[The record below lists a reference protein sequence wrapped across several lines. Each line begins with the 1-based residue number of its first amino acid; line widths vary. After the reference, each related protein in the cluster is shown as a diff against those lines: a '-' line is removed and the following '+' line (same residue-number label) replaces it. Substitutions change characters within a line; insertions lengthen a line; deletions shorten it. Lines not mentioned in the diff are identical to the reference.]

1 MPLNAAVSNIIKQM
15 EQEGT
20 MQLTTEMQSWM
31 GQIRQIISALNSY
44 QATTNSTLQKSAR
57 LAVQRM
63 IQSGNY
69 NARIY
74 NNVSEAN
81 RQAKYQAYVQK
92 GYILLNKIG
101 ESIRGKEISYQ
112 LIVRAGDGSAVYDWK
127 DVSLDDFLELTT
139 ISDSGRMRMT
149 SSSNT
154 IIDTLS
160 KKYQSKEQV
169 AWDDQKREAY
179 EYFKNYITNYVDSSG
194 KQKWGNLKQQGS
206 ILEAFTK
213 YYDTK
218 TGNMEDYME
227 RTMSGNQAFWRG
239 GDYGNIQIKSNEAS
253 VTSISSIIT
262 QLESTYSKLA
272 SIQTIIATNSNS
284 KSQVAAGITANI
296 EASIKK
302 QVEQK
307 VQELVKEFTTTQLT
321 I

>member
-1 MPLNAAVSNIIKQM
+1 MPISAAVAQVMQQM

-20 MQLTTEMQSWM
+20 YQLTQQMTSWM
-31 GQIRQIISALNSY
+31 GEIKQVISALNAY
-44 QATTNSTLQKSAR
+44 QATTNSTLNKSAQ

-74 NNVSEAN
+74 NNVSEAK
-81 RQAKYQAYVQK
+81 RQVKYQAYVRK
-92 GYILLNKIG
+92 GYTLLNKIG
-101 ESIRGKEISYQ
+101 ESIRGKEINYQ

-127 DVSLDDFLELTT
+127 GVSLDDFLELTT

-149 SSSNT
+149 SSSNN
-154 IIDTLS
+154 IIDALS

-169 AWDDQKREAY
+169 AWDDQKRNAY
-179 EYFKNYITNYVDSSG
+179 EYFKNYITNYVDSNG
-194 KQKWGNLKQQGS
+194 KQKWANLNQQGS

-227 RTMSGNQAFWRG
+227 RTMSGNQAFWKG
-239 GDYGNIQIKSNEAS
+239 GDYGDIQIKSNEAS

-262 QLESTYSKLA
+262 QLESTYSKLS
-272 SIQTIIATNSNS
+272 SIQNITSLQSNKPTINT
-284 KSQVAAGITANI
+284 QGIEDNI
-296 EASIKK
+296 RKEI
-302 QVEQK
+302 ETK
-307 VQELVKEFTTTQLT
+307 VQDLVKDFITTSLT

>member
-1 MPLNAAVSNIIKQM
+1 MPISAAVAQVMQQM

-20 MQLTTEMQSWM
+20 YQLTQQMTSWM
-31 GQIRQIISALNSY
+31 GEIKQVISALNAY
-44 QATTNSTLQKSAR
+44 QATTNSNLNKSAQ
-57 LAVQRM
+57 LAVQKM

-74 NNVSEAN
+74 NNVSEAK
-81 RQAKYQAYVQK
+81 RQVKYQAYVRK
-92 GYILLNKIG
+92 GYTLLNKIG

-127 DVSLDDFLELTT
+127 GVSLDDFLELTT

-149 SSSNT
+149 SSSNN
-154 IIDTLS
+154 IIDALS

-169 AWDDQKREAY
+169 AWDDQKRNAY

-194 KQKWGNLKQQGS
+194 KQKWANLNQQGS

-213 YYDTK
+213 YYDTR

-227 RTMSGNQAFWRG
+227 RTMSGNQAFWKG

-262 QLESTYSKLA
+262 QLESTYNKLSNIQNITSLQSSKPTINTQGIEN
-272 SIQTIIATNSNS
+272 SIR
-284 KSQVAAGITANI
+284 KEI
-296 EASIKK
+296 ET
-302 QVEQK
+302 K
-307 VQELVKEFTTTQLT
+307 VQDLVKDFITTGLT

>member
-1 MPLNAAVSNIIKQM
+1 MPISAAVAQVMQQM

-20 MQLTTEMQSWM
+20 YQLTQQMTSWM
-31 GQIRQIISALNSY
+31 GEIKQVISALNAY
-44 QATTNSTLQKSAR
+44 QATTNSNLNKSAQ
-57 LAVQRM
+57 LAVQKM

-74 NNVSEAN
+74 NNVSEAK
-81 RQAKYQAYVQK
+81 RQVKYQAYVRK
-92 GYILLNKIG
+92 GYTLLNKIG
-101 ESIRGKEISYQ
+101 ESIRGKEINYQ

-127 DVSLDDFLELTT
+127 GVSLDDFLELTT

-149 SSSNT
+149 SSSNN
-154 IIDTLS
+154 IIDALS

-169 AWDDQKREAY
+169 AWDDQKRNAY

-194 KQKWGNLKQQGS
+194 KQKWANLNQQGS

-213 YYDTK
+213 YYDTR

-227 RTMSGNQAFWRG
+227 RTMSGNQAFWKG
-239 GDYGNIQIKSNEAS
+239 GDYGDIQIKSNEAS

-262 QLESTYSKLA
+262 QLESTYSKLSNIQNITSLQSSKPTINTQGIEN
-272 SIQTIIATNSNS
+272 SIR
-284 KSQVAAGITANI
+284 KEI
-296 EASIKK
+296 ET
-302 QVEQK
+302 K
-307 VQELVKEFTTTQLT
+307 VQDLVKDFITTGLT

>member
-1 MPLNAAVSNIIKQM
+1 MPISAAVAQVMQQM

-20 MQLTTEMQSWM
+20 YQLTQQMNSWM
-31 GQIRQIISALNSY
+31 VEIKQVISALNSY
-44 QATTNSTLQKSAR
+44 QATTNSTLNKSAQ

-63 IQSGNY
+63 IQNGNY

-74 NNVSEAN
+74 NNVSEAK
-81 RQAKYQAYVQK
+81 RQAKYQGYVRK
-92 GYILLNKIG
+92 GYTLLNKIG

-127 DVSLDDFLELTT
+127 GVSLDDFLELTT

-149 SSSNT
+149 SSSTN

-169 AWDDQKREAY
+169 AWDDQKRNAY
-179 EYFKNYITNYVDSSG
+179 EYFKNYITNYIDSSG
-194 KQKWGNLKQQGS
+194 KQKWANLNQQGS

-227 RTMSGNQAFWRG
+227 RTMSGNQAFWKG

-253 VTSISSIIT
+253 ITSISSIIT
-262 QLESTYSKLA
+262 QLESTYSKLSNIQNII
-272 SIQTIIATNSNS
+272 SIQSNKPVINTLGIEDS
-284 KSQVAAGITANI
+284 IRKEIETQVQN
-296 EASIKK
+296 
-302 QVEQK
+302 
-307 VQELVKEFTTTQLT
+307 LVKDFITTNLT